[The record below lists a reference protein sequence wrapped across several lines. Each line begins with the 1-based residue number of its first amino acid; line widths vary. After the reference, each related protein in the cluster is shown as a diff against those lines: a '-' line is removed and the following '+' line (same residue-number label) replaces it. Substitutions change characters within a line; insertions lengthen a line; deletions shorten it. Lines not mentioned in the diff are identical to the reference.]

1 MNQQSQPTSLY
12 PVERGDEINLIEIW
26 KVFVEYKILIIIFII
41 LTFLGSTYYALS
53 LPTFYK
59 AEVLMFP
66 ATSKSKTSLAGASIV
81 ESIVGSSVAGVE
93 VEVERAFVRLKTH
106 NFLISFINGQGLK
119 PFLFPDQWDKK
130 NKIWVNEEPNDREA
144 VQFFSNMVETYSRHG
159 NRNPSGLTSISVSW
173 KNPTDLDKISEV
185 ANNLAKNINEKEKKR
200 IILESKKSLDFLKK
214 ELEKTDVLYLR
225 KIIYNLIEKQITASM
240 LAKIKKET
248 VFEII
253 DPAFSPKKPESKMTI
268 IIIFSGVLAGLIF
281 SFLIAI
287 GVTFLRNH
295 SETL

>member
-1 MNQQSQPTSLY
+1 MNQQSQPRQSY
-12 PVERGDEINLIEIW
+12 PIERGDELSLIELW

-41 LTFLGSTYYALS
+41 LTSLGSIYYALS

-66 ATSKSKTSLAGASIV
+66 VNQGKFSSNSAGVSVV
-81 ESIVGSSVAGVE
+81 ESIVGSGVAG

-159 NRNPSGLTSISVSW
+159 NRNPSGLTSISVRW

-185 ANNLAKNINEKEKKR
+185 ANNLAKNINEKEKGR
-200 IILESKKSLDFLKK
+200 ILLESKKSLDFLKK
-214 ELEKTDVLYLR
+214 ELEKTDVLYLK
-225 KIIYNLIEKQITASM
+225 KIIYNLIEKQITTSM

-248 VFEII
+248 IFEII

-268 IIIFSGVLAGLIF
+268 IIIFFGVLAGLIF
-281 SFLIAI
+281 SILIVI
-287 GVTFLRNH
+287 GVKFLRNR